1 MLSFNIIRT
10 KNLKK
15 TYLSPRFTNFMQVE
29 EQRISWIKSG
39 KNFLGILND
48 IKRRP
53 EDAAKELEVSLET
66 IKLIIDGKKSLPH
79 DLVEKA
85 TKIWPVNARD
95 FYVIDDDCP
104 LGVKMMKSEESKKTS
119 RIMERAGKPYYEYR
133 DTAMSKVAP
142 FRPEWILELC
152 YVGDNDPENKDVQWN
167 NGHFMHQFTYFIGE
181 VNFYYRDSNGG
192 KKVAIMN
199 TGDSMYITPFTPHTF
214 TTRKGAKEN
223 GLILALTYG
232 GKLTG
237 DVQQELSGMSVDLG
251 SNFALDFTSK
261 HSASAALLKYHREI
275 ANLSIDEISKRSSI
289 SKQELIAFETGSKI
303 PSFSELEKIAQAL
316 IVSVRDLL
324 PDDKIEDKVIVKHH
338 EEGRTWVYPENSKTY
353 EFTELASTT
362 ALPFSKAFEIS
373 ILDSDNPELDL
384 TSGLHQYVYNIGDS
398 PVSINWEYE
407 KKIFCDSINIGDSLY
422 MKPFIKH
429 NFRGHGKL
437 LILRIGGKIAGDSQ
451 RELSVVGKKNVK
463 RAISETMQ
471 WFDPQGKN

>member
-1 MLSFNIIRT
+1 
-10 KNLKK
+10 
-15 TYLSPRFTNFMQVE
+15 MQVE

-53 EDAAKELEVSLET
+53 EDAAKELEVSVET
-66 IKLIIDGKKSLPH
+66 IKLIIDGKKSLSH

-104 LGVKMMKSEESKKTS
+104 LGVKMMRSEESKKTS

-152 YVGDNDPENKDVQWN
+152 YVNDNDPENKDAQWN
-167 NGHFMHQFTYFIGE
+167 NGHFMHQFAYFIGE
-181 VNFYYRDSNGG
+181 VNFYYRDSNGD

-237 DVQQELSGMSVDLG
+237 DIQQELLGMSVELG
-251 SNFALDFTSK
+251 SNFALDFTTK
-261 HSASAALLKYHREI
+261 NSASAALLKHHREI
-275 ANLSIDEISKRSSI
+275 ASLSIDEISKRSCI
-289 SKQELIAFETGSKI
+289 SKEELIAFETGSRI

-316 IVSVRDLL
+316 IVNVRDLL
-324 PDDKIEDKVIVKHH
+324 PNDKIEDKVIVKHH
-338 EEGRTWVYPENSKTY
+338 EEGRTWFYPEDSKTY
-353 EFTELASTT
+353 EFSELASTT
-362 ALPFSKAFEIS
+362 ALPFSKAFEIR
-373 ILDSDNPELDL
+373 ILDSDSSELDL
-384 TSGLHQYVYNIGDS
+384 KSGLHQYVYNIGDS
-398 PVSINWEYE
+398 SISINWEYG
-407 KKIFCDSINIGDSLY
+407 KKIFCDSINSGDSLY
-422 MKPFIKH
+422 MKPFVNH

-437 LILRIGGKIAGDSQ
+437 LVLRIGSKIAGDSQ
-451 RELSVVGKKNVK
+451 RELSVVGKKNAK

-471 WFDPQGKN
+471 WFDSQGKN